1 MVAEELELI
10 ARVDRRSW
18 MVRLPGKNG
27 SLPHFNV
34 VFPLSVELASLL
46 ICSDVSKE
54 MLLEASARE
63 KAFEVLTRRST
74 A

>member
-18 MVRLPGKNG
+18 MVRPTRRMG

-34 VFPLSVELASLL
+34 VFPLSTELVSLL

-63 KAFEVLTRRST
+63 KAFEVLTRRRT
-74 A
+74 E